1 VADSREGALSNLN
14 PATSLSLCETP
25 LRRIRLTGGLSFRVD
40 AAAQAR
46 SLIDFDRA
54 PISLGLYPLVRDHH
68 RHIVLAGTG
77 ATHAAALP
85 SWRRLV
91 AGGKAASWIDTENLL
106 QNPRL
111 ITSDSLLIAASR
123 SGAGSQISALAD
135 RLGNTIKP
143 AATIAI
149 TDDLTSPLAQVADC
163 EILLR
168 SGSSSS
174 PMGFLNALL
183 AHDYVAS
190 MILNE
195 DNDDVCRLA
204 STVATTTLP
213 TKLRKITAKI
223 KGCKESR
230 LAYVGFGDHAA
241 AALYAA
247 LLTNELTAIPADGH
261 VAGRHHD
268 ELLANATPHLVVLLF
283 GSSRCPHEPVQT
295 LARALMEAG
304 STVIVIGDTDISRTR
319 HIDSVTKD
327 SGADVARNAVIA
339 EYFVSAL
346 AA

>member
-1 VADSREGALSNLN
+1 VADSREGALANLN
-14 PATSLSLCETP
+14 PATPLSLCETP
-25 LRRIRLTGGLSFRVD
+25 LPRDRLIGRPSFRVD

-54 PISLGLYPLVRDHH
+54 PISLGLYPIVRDHH

-85 SWRRLV
+85 TWRRLV
-91 AGGKAASWIDTENLL
+91 AGGKAVSWIDTEDLL

-123 SGAGSQISALAD
+123 SGAGSQISALAE
-135 RLGNTIKP
+135 RLGDTMKP

-163 EILLR
+163 EVLLR
-168 SGSSSS
+168 SGSSTS
-174 PMGFLNALL
+174 PMGFLNALI

-204 STVATTTLP
+204 RAVATTTLP
-213 TKLRKITAKI
+213 PKLRKITSKV
-223 KGCKESR
+223 KGCRESR
-230 LAYVGFGDHAA
+230 LAYVGFGDHGA
-241 AALYAA
+241 AALYAE

-261 VAGRHHD
+261 VAGQHHD
-268 ELLANATPHLVVLLF
+268 ELLARATPQLTVLLF
-283 GSSRCPHEPVQT
+283 GSPRGPHEPMHT
-295 LARALMEAG
+295 LARTLMEAG
-304 STVIVIGDTDISRTR
+304 STVVVIGDANVSGTR
-319 HIDSVTKD
+319 IDSVTQH
-327 SGADVARNAVIA
+327 SGAEVARNAVLA